1 MLAHCSSVF
10 FFRNDC
16 GGIHIFASMNRYPFT
31 DSATDPDLL
40 WNPVDQSGR
49 LANYLLDPRNAFTDP
64 VTKGLTKLMLNLT
77 DAELA
82 SKRFKEDI
90 SVLNF
95 FFDTPIITRI
105 TLEMRITIFD
115 QISAVGGT
123 LGLFTGVSLITFAE
137 LTFWGLKFVWALARR
152 AGRTTVQPRT
162 GSGGSRSRNITVANS
177 FGSVKANSDDPLGTL
192 NLTPPNKDL
201 FKSTF
206 SPYSTQ
212 F

>member
-1 MLAHCSSVF
+1 
-10 FFRNDC
+10 
-16 GGIHIFASMNRYPFT
+16 MNRYPFT
-31 DSATDPDLL
+31 DSSTTPDLF
-40 WNPVDQSGR
+40 WNPADQSGR
-49 LANYLLDPRNAFTDP
+49 LANYLLDPENSFTDP
-64 VTKGLTKLMLNLT
+64 VTKNLSKIMYKL
-77 DAELA
+77 DDVGLA
-82 SKRFKEDI
+82 SKRFREDI

-137 LTFWGLKFVWALARR
+137 LTFWALKFGWALFRG
-152 AGRTTVQPRT
+152 AGRSSA
-162 GSGGSRSRNITVANS
+162 SGPGSRRTQNINVAQTRVIPLKADGGGNDPM
-177 FGSVKANSDDPLGTL
+177 GSL

-212 F
+212 Y